1 MKVLKR
7 EYKFMGEKLLI
18 KIEKRGDFMFC
29 QKCGSKNL
37 DDANFC
43 QTCGTAIKDLAQ
55 SMDNQKTKYAG
66 FWLRVGAYILDS
78 IIMFPV
84 GFVLGFVFGFL
95 EPEEGPGDAILQLL
109 IFVVTW
115 LYFALMESSS
125 IQGTLGKK
133 IVGIKVTDT
142 HGNKISFLRATGRH
156 FSKILSS
163 LILLIGY
170 IMAGFTSKKQALHDM
185 IAGCYVVRK

>member
-1 MKVLKR
+1 
-7 EYKFMGEKLLI
+7 
-18 KIEKRGDFMFC
+18 MFC

-43 QTCGTAIKDLAQ
+43 QTCGTAIKDLSQ

-66 FWLRVGAYILDS
+66 FWLRLGAYILDS
-78 IIMFPV
+78 IILFPV
-84 GFVLGFVFGFL
+84 GFVLGFVFGLL
-95 EPEEGPGDAILQLL
+95 EPEDGTIGVILQFL

-133 IVGIKVTDT
+133 IVGIQVTDT
-142 HGNKISFLRATGRH
+142 DGNKISFLRATGRH